1 MNWTKRSKTIIK
13 NMQSVVL
20 HPNQFSNWEI
30 IQLILIQ
37 MLIKFCSES
46 EGFCI
51 TMKTV
56 IIVFDWLRINSFLV
70 VKATLQ
76 QLIKG
81 ESKKWAGFDRQWPI
95 SLKGAG
101 IQNSWRSM
109 KNEKKEQY
117 EKMKNKVGL
126 TSSTILNSCSFRR

>member
-1 MNWTKRSKTIIK
+1 
-13 NMQSVVL
+13 
-20 HPNQFSNWEI
+20 
-30 IQLILIQ
+30 

-81 ESKKWAGFDRQWPI
+81 ESKKWAGFYRQWPI
-95 SLKGAG
+95 SLKGSG
-101 IQNSWRSM
+101 IQNSWGM
-109 KNEKKEQY
+109 KWKIKW
-117 EKMKNKVGL
+117 V
-126 TSSTILNSCSFRR
+126 ILSEI

>member
-1 MNWTKRSKTIIK
+1 
-13 NMQSVVL
+13 
-20 HPNQFSNWEI
+20 
-30 IQLILIQ
+30 

-109 KNEKKEQY
+109 TPPL
-117 EKMKNKVGL
+117 KMKKKVGYTFSNL
-126 TSSTILNSCSFRR
+126 